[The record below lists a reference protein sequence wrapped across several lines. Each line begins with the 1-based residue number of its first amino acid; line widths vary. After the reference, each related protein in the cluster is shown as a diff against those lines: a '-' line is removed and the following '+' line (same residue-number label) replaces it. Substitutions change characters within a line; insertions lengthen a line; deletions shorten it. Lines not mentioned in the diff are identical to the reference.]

1 MGKQTI
7 FFKNIPD
14 TPPEYQM
21 VHPFL
26 LSSTTNVKLGS
37 FHVFY
42 RNETNY
48 YCEKKIR
55 KRHECTQITCR
66 RKDLLVPYVT
76 AFHYLK
82 TRRTLADPTPLDSY
96 NLLCWVVNVSV
107 QGVKIQP
114 DSSLSRVLRS
124 EHVQLSRLA
133 IDWQCCIMCI
143 GNRQSQV
150 LNQSEE
156 SIAF

>member
-1 MGKQTI
+1 MKNKLLFLTSLQIFYFFHTVGKQTI

-76 AFHYLK
+76 AFHYLR

-96 NLLCWVVNVSV
+96 NQLCWVVNVSV
-107 QGVKIQP
+107 QGVKTP
-114 DSSLSRVLRS
+114 FP
-124 EHVQLSRLA
+124 LSRL
-133 IDWQCCIMCI
+133 
-143 GNRQSQV
+143 GPR
-150 LNQSEE
+150 L
-156 SIAF
+156 